1 MRRKAQERRLERST
15 SLLNALRHKF
25 PMLCCCIAA
34 VGLGKETCLICGDSE
49 NKNFHFCSTPGCHF
63 GYCSDCWQ
71 DIEKRC
77 YACRHHDDWD
87 TDSEPDSDEDLM
99 VF

>member
-1 MRRKAQERRLERST
+1 MLSRDSATSNWRCVTQRST

-71 DIEKRC
+71 DIEV
-77 YACRHHDDWD
+77 
-87 TDSEPDSDEDLM
+87 SDRDHWVVAVNVTSLH
-99 VF
+99 